1 MIWKYKL
8 KDENLLCWKSLFKI
22 QYINLFTS
30 ANKYTKVFSAESIE
44 NHDKDIFNDP
54 DYHQ

>member
-8 KDENLLCWKSLFKI
+8 KDENLLCWKYLSKS
-22 QYINLFTS
+22 QYMKLFTS
-30 ANKYTKVFSAESIE
+30 ANKYTEVFSAESIE
-44 NHDKDIFNDP
+44 NYYKDIKDP